1 MGSKVSDPAVDVSR
15 LKVVDCNPSNRLGCH
30 RMTIT
35 PKLLSRGL
43 EVFAGLSLAG
53 FIGFLYFTSNVG
65 AFFSTMLSLEWGWV
79 LAGVALASLDWFGGG
94 LRIWVLLRQLRPD
107 PPLKGSIL
115 AGGMAAWGGILTPS
129 QTGGG
134 PLMIYTLRR
143 HGVPVHES
151 VIIALMTFIATIIF
165 YAVTGPFALLMGAGR
180 ALEERSVLGQSM
192 TLYDLFMLSLGGFVT
207 IGIGVIVLV
216 MFPGIATKLASW
228 LARWL
233 RARGR
238 DSLADRVRKAEQG
251 IEQSHEC
258 LVTFFSSWSG
268 WAALGGSVIMS
279 AFAFANRLLAGF
291 VVLRM
296 LGIHA
301 NFVDVLLLQ
310 TLITFLLYFAPTP
323 GGSGIAELL
332 SYAVMGIYIE
342 DKLLLPAYIFLWR
355 FVTSYLTL
363 AVGSAVFWLWLK
375 GASQKGDL
383 LSQPEIPVVSG

>member
-1 MGSKVSDPAVDVSR
+1 MA
-15 LKVVDCNPSNRLGCH
+15 
-30 RMTIT
+30 IT

-43 EVFAGLSLAG
+43 EVFVGLSFLG
-53 FIGFLYFTSNVG
+53 FVGFLYFTSNVG
-65 AFFSTMLSLEWGWV
+65 AFFATMVSLEWGWV
-79 LAGVALASLDWFGGG
+79 LVGIALASLDWFGGG
-94 LRIWVLLRQLRPD
+94 LRIWVLLRRLRPD

-115 AGGMAAWGGILTPS
+115 AGGLAAWGSILTPS

-165 YAVTGPFALLMGAGR
+165 YAVAGPFALLMGGGK

-192 TLYDLFMLSLGGFVT
+192 TLYDLFMLSLGGFVM
-207 IGIGVIVLV
+207 IGVGVIVLV
-216 MFPGIATKLASW
+216 MFPGIAAKLANW
-228 LARWL
+228 LGAWL

-238 DSLADRVRKAEQG
+238 ASLADRVQKAEDG
-251 IEQSHEC
+251 IELSHEC
-258 LVTFFSSWSG
+258 LVTFFDSWKG
-268 WAALGGSVIMS
+268 WAALGWAIILS

-301 NFVDVLLLQ
+301 NFVDILLLQ

-332 SYAVMGIYIE
+332 SFAVMGIYIE
-342 DKLLLPAYIFLWR
+342 DKMQLPAYIFLWR
-355 FVTSYLTL
+355 FVTSYLTVV
-363 AVGSAVFWLWLK
+363 VGSAVFWWWLK
-375 GASQKGDL
+375 GAAQKGDL
-383 LSQPEIPVVSG
+383 LSQAEKPLVSD